1 MKYFSEISLQDSKFR
16 VYFDENN
23 GFLDGKFDQKM
34 PNFYQKRLK
43 IEKEANKNLK
53 RKVCFLKIILK
64 SSFLLKIMII

>member
-16 VYFDENN
+16 VDFDENN
-23 GFLDGKFDQKM
+23 GFLDRKFDQNM
-34 PNFYQKRLK
+34 PNFYQNRLE

-64 SSFLLKIMII
+64 SSFLLKIIII